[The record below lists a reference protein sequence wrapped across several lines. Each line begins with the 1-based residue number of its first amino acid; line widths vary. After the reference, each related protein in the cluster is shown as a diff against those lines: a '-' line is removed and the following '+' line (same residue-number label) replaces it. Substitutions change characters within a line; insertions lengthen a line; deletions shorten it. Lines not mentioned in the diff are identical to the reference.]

1 MRDVSLD
8 EAPSLT
14 PPEPPIVPR
23 RPSTFIRPWLRRIG
37 AGLGAV
43 VALGAALVIWA
54 GLGSPSK
61 LPRVELAVPPQR
73 ASAWEDVFARGQRVR
88 LCTLETGEVGGA
100 RSMLLRSD
108 HVAFDRAREHEPLP
122 IYAHLVRH
130 PARGDVLIDAGLSA
144 PFERDPFGDIRAPVS
159 WLHRAMGTRFT
170 LPAGRSL
177 GAQLARFGSRPRQV
191 YLTHVHG
198 DHTAGLGELP
208 GDVEIV
214 TGEHEADDLAG
225 HLGYGHFAEGAT
237 LSELSFARGVPMPP
251 FDLAID
257 VWGDGALWAL
267 PTPGHSRG
275 HLSFVVNA
283 ESGPVLLVGDAS
295 HYAWAFERG
304 IGPRGPSASDEAV
317 GQRSLDRLREL
328 VRAHPSLRVVYG
340 HEAPQVICELSPT
353 P

>member
-1 MRDVSLD
+1 MRDVPLD

-23 RPSTFIRPWLRRIG
+23 RPSTSIRPWLRRIG

-43 VALGAALVIWA
+43 VALAAALVIWA
-54 GLGSPSK
+54 GVGSPSK

-144 PFERDPFGDIRAPVS
+144 PFEREPFGDIRAPVS

-208 GDVEIV
+208 RDVEIV
-214 TGEHEADDLAG
+214 TGEGEADDLAG

-251 FDLAID
+251 FDRAID

-283 ESGPVLLVGDAS
+283 ESGPVLLIGDAS
-295 HYAWAFERG
+295 HYAWAFEHG

-317 GQRSLDRLREL
+317 GQRSLERLREL

-340 HEAPQVICELSPT
+340 HEAPQVICDVSPA

>member
-1 MRDVSLD
+1 MRDVLLD
-8 EAPSLT
+8 EAPPRT
-14 PPEPPIVPR
+14 PREPPIVR
-23 RPSTFIRPWLRRIG
+23 RRTSTFTRPWLRRLG
-37 AGLGAV
+37 VGLGAV
-43 VALGAALVIWA
+43 VALGAAFVIWA

-73 ASAWEDVFARGQRVR
+73 ASSWEDVFARGQRVR
-88 LCTLETGEVGGA
+88 LCTLETGAVSGA

-108 HVAFDRAREHEPLP
+108 HVDFDRAREHDPLP
-122 IYAHLVRH
+122 IYAHLIRH
-130 PARGDVLIDAGLSA
+130 PVRGDALIDAGLSA
-144 PFERDPFGDIRAPVS
+144 AFERDPFGDIRAPAS
-159 WLHRAMGTRFT
+159 WLHRVAGTRFT
-170 LPAGRSL
+170 LPAGRSI
-177 GAQLARFGSRPRQV
+177 GAQLARVGSRPRQI

-208 GDVEIV
+208 RDVEIV
-214 TGEHEADDLAG
+214 TGAHEADDLAG

-237 LSELSFARGVPMPP
+237 LSELPFARGVPMPP
-251 FDLAID
+251 FDVAID

-275 HLSFVVNA
+275 HVSFVVNA

-295 HYAWAFERG
+295 HYAWAFEHG
-304 IGPRGPSASDEAV
+304 IGPRGPSERDEAV

-328 VRAHPSLRVVYG
+328 VRTHPSLRVVYG
-340 HEAPQVICELSPT
+340 HDAPQPICDISPA

>member
-1 MRDVSLD
+1 MRDVPLD

-23 RPSTFIRPWLRRIG
+23 RPSASIRPWLRRIG

-144 PFERDPFGDIRAPVS
+144 PFEREPFGDIRAPVS

-208 GDVEIV
+208 RDVEIV
-214 TGEHEADDLAG
+214 TGEGEADDLAG

-251 FDLAID
+251 FDRAID

-275 HLSFVVNA
+275 HVSFVVNA
-283 ESGPVLLVGDAS
+283 ESGPVLLIGDAS

-317 GQRSLDRLREL
+317 GQRSLERLREL

-340 HEAPQVICELSPT
+340 HEAPQVICELSPA

>member
-1 MRDVSLD
+1 MRDVPLD

-23 RPSTFIRPWLRRIG
+23 RLSTSIRPWLRRIG

-144 PFERDPFGDIRAPVS
+144 PFEREPFGDIRAPVS

-208 GDVEIV
+208 RDVEIV
-214 TGEHEADDLAG
+214 TGEGEADDLAG

-251 FDLAID
+251 FDRAID

-275 HLSFVVNA
+275 HVSFVVNA
-283 ESGPVLLVGDAS
+283 ESGPVLLIGDAS

-317 GQRSLDRLREL
+317 GQRSLERLREL

-340 HEAPQVICELSPT
+340 HEAPQVICDISPA